1 MSGIILSKFAL
12 ILILAAEIANKI
24 VANKQKE
31 TTQIRLLKIIRSS
44 QLPELLS
51 KSLIS
56 EIIGIPEG
64 FVLTAIVEYLV
75 DAELFKK

>member
-1 MSGIILSKFAL
+1 M
-12 ILILAAEIANKI
+12 LILAAEIANKI
-24 VANKQKE
+24 VASKQKE
-31 TTQIRLLKIIRSS
+31 TTQTRLLKIIRSS

-64 FVLTAIVEYLV
+64 FVLTAIVEYLA